1 MTILKNKYFWILSFV
16 TLVILIVN
24 FLPKPIDMDLDK
36 IGNGQASVVFVYDPN
51 LAISNQQA
59 TEMNSARDIIGEKV
73 TFLILQTGNPKTESF
88 KKYYQARPP
97 ELLFFNG
104 GGELIDRKMAL
115 VSAEELIENLSAR

>member
-1 MTILKNKYFWILSFV
+1 
-16 TLVILIVN
+16 
-24 FLPKPIDMDLDK
+24 MDLDK

-59 TEMNSARDIIGEKV
+59 TEMNSARDSIGEKV
-73 TFLILQTGNPKTESF
+73 TFLILQAGNPKTESF
-88 KKYYQARPP
+88 KKYYQAGPP